1 VALVAAMQ
9 SQTAEIRPR
18 SFASENLA
26 AVDRSPF
33 LAQVQKAGIDPN
45 SAFPKDLSLVKVERF
60 RLTFD
65 SGMVLVGD
73 VADLEQK
80 VELPEG
86 RASDQPVQVH
96 DQVNRLLTGR

>member
-1 VALVAAMQ
+1 M
-9 SQTAEIRPR
+9 R
-18 SFASENLA
+18 
-26 AVDRSPF
+26 
-33 LAQVQKAGIDPN
+33 AQ
-45 SAFPKDLSLVKVERF
+45 LVERF
-60 RLTFD
+60 KLTFN

-86 RASDQPVQVH
+86 HASDQPVQVH

>member
-1 VALVAAMQ
+1 MQ

-18 SFASENLA
+18 SFASENLEP
-26 AVDRSPF
+26 VDRAPF

-60 RLTFD
+60 KLTFD

-80 VELPEG
+80 VELPKG
-86 RASDQPVQVH
+86 GAADQPVQVH
-96 DQVNRLLTGR
+96 DQVSRLLTGR